1 MSKQVQDDNATIKEN
16 YNVED
21 NKQGDIVKLERKEME
36 NLHDSLVQ
44 MGRENGQLK
53 GTIREWIVKT
63 EIGVMK
69 SKRVKTGIRIFQRN

>member
-1 MSKQVQDDNATIKEN
+1 M
-16 YNVED
+16 ED
-21 NKQGDIVKLERKEME
+21 NKQGDIVKYSQERKEIE

-63 EIGVMK
+63 EI
-69 SKRVKTGIRIFQRN
+69 